1 LLELLVA
8 VGFEE
13 RAAAMTRVMEVLV
26 VVAAVKL
33 DSPVVLGLVPL
44 VLVWTQGVEVQ
55 ELAETVELEPPDPG
69 GLVLGGM
76 QLVESEGME

>member
-76 QLVESEGME
+76 QLVGPEGLE

>member
-1 LLELLVA
+1 
-8 VGFEE
+8 
-13 RAAAMTRVMEVLV
+13 MTRVMEVLV